1 MQQKERKYYNNAVL
15 IKASRARVGQ
25 NELPALKLTFNVWDR
40 DTKEQVK
47 KFKTLFLTQENN
59 ERNQEIFQFLGV
71 EDVPDVCNFE
81 AMPELKKLGTRTV
94 SLVEQENNNGYTEI
108 AFINEDKFGVRVF
121 DL

>member
-25 NELPALKLTFNVWDR
+25 NELPALKLTFNAWDR
-40 DTKEQVK
+40 DAKEQVK
-47 KFKTLFLTQENN
+47 KFKTLFLTEDNN
-59 ERNQEIFQFLGV
+59 ERNQEIFQLLGV
-71 EDVPDVCNFE
+71 EDVPSVCNFD
-81 AMPELKKLGTRTV
+81 AMPDLQKLGTRTV

-108 AFINEDKFGVRVF
+108 AFINEDKFGVRVY